1 MSDYCKPH
9 EFQPKPDQA
18 CPYCVANRAFDEARS
33 ANARERPAFM
43 AGLEAA
49 FEWNGIETLD
59 YEQAWQQYRC
69 QDETDWKVVSEE
81 DAAKIDALVQP
92 GLDHE

>member
-9 EFQPKPDQA
+9 EFQPKPDEA
-18 CPYCVANRAFDEARS
+18 CPYCVANRAFEEAKR

-49 FEWNGIETLD
+49 FEWDGVETLD

-69 QDETDWKVVSEE
+69 QDDADWRS
-81 DAAKIDALVQP
+81 VQQRQTQ
-92 GLDHE
+92 ESI